1 MSLWRRLLGKL
12 NVMTLKLIRTQDR
25 EFGLRR
31 NDPSPTYRN
40 TLDKDLQFWGR
51 ILIEVEDVWND
62 DRTRG
67 TRFDGEIYN
76 RLAIY
81 KKASGNRDK
90 TYVGEQLRS
99 NQNEIVLMIPPEI
112 WSSGG
117 LPFMSLA
124 EEFNRFDDVV
134 DWIVAGPLITEG
146 HLRDAFRREL
156 ERHKSGIARVD
167 LPGRVYSRN

>member
-1 MSLWRRLLGKL
+1 MSLWRRLLGIWDA
-12 NVMTLKLIRTQDR
+12 MILKLFRTQDG

-31 NDPSPTYRN
+31 NDPSPTYQN
-40 TLDKDLQFWGR
+40 TLDKDLRFWGR

-90 TYVGEQLRS
+90 TYVGEQLRY
-99 NQNEIVLMIPPEI
+99 NPRALCIYPEF
-112 WSSGG
+112 SSLDD

-124 EEFNRFDDVV
+124 EEFNQFDDVV
-134 DWIVAGPLITEG
+134 DWIAAGPLITEG

-167 LPGRVYSRN
+167 LPGRGRSRN

>member
-1 MSLWRRLLGKL
+1 MSLWRRLLGIL
-12 NVMTLKLIRTQDR
+12 DSMFLKLFRKQDG

-40 TLDKDLQFWGR
+40 TLDKDLRFWGR
-51 ILIEVEDVWND
+51 ILIDVEDVWND

-67 TRFDGEIYN
+67 TRFDGEIFN

-90 TYVGEQLRS
+90 TYVGEQLRY
-99 NQNEIVLMIPPEI
+99 NPRVLCMLPEFT
-112 WSSGG
+112 SSDD

-124 EEFNRFDDVV
+124 EEFNQFDDVV
-134 DWIVAGPLITEG
+134 DWIAAGPLITEG

-167 LPGRVYSRN
+167 LLSRGRARL